1 MRIDVYA
8 RVIQYLVGLYLVGLH
23 LVVLITVNNHSGV
36 RMLDVL
42 T

>member
-23 LVVLITVNNHSGV
+23 LVVLIAVNNHSGV